1 MREKAE
7 MTGERDPMTAKTNVR
22 TMSLVAMMTVI
33 ICVCA
38 WITVPLTVPF
48 TMQIVGVFAA
58 VLILGGK
65 RGTLSLLLYML
76 LGAVGLPVFSGFRG
90 GLATIVGPTG
100 GYMVGFFAISLLYA
114 LFEERVR
121 GSVKATVAVL
131 LAGLAVCYLF
141 GTVWFCFVMNGDGGN
156 YTFVSAL
163 AVCVV
168 PYILPDLA
176 KLALALFV
184 SDRVNRVLHIR

>member
-1 MREKAE
+1 MATRL
-7 MTGERDPMTAKTNVR
+7 NVR

-33 ICVCA
+33 ICVSA
-38 WITVPLTVPF
+38 WITIPLTVPF
-48 TMQIVGVFAA
+48 TMQVFAVFAA

-65 RGTLSLLLYML
+65 LGTMSLLLYML
-76 LGAVGLPVFSGFRG
+76 LGAVGLPVFSGFQG
-90 GLATIVGPTG
+90 GLSKIVGPTG

-114 LFEERVR
+114 WFEA
-121 GSVKATVAVL
+121 SVKERTAARQAAVL
-131 LAGLAVCYLF
+131 VAGLVICYLF
-141 GTVWFCFVMNGDGGN
+141 GTAWFCFVMNGKGGG

-163 AVCVV
+163 AVCVL

-184 SDRVNRVLHIR
+184 SDRVKKGLRL

>member
-1 MREKAE
+1 MAS
-7 MTGERDPMTAKTNVR
+7 KTNVK
-22 TMSLVAMMTVI
+22 TMSTVAMMTVI
-33 ICVCA
+33 LCVSA

-48 TMQIVGVFAA
+48 TMQVFAVFAA

-65 RGTLSLLLYML
+65 RGTMSILLYML
-76 LGAVGLPVFSGFRG
+76 LGAVGLPVFSGFQG
-90 GLATIVGPTG
+90 GLSKIVGPTG

-114 LFEERVR
+114 AFEKKTEASPA
-121 GSVKATVAVL
+121 GKTAVL
-131 LAGLAVCYLF
+131 AAGLLLCYLF
-141 GTVWFCFVMNGDGGN
+141 GTAWFCFVMNGRGGS

-163 AVCVV
+163 AVCVL

-184 SDRVNRVLHIR
+184 SNRVNRVLQIR